1 MKLNILKLDG
11 SKSSQIKADESVFGI
26 KPNEPVIRQAVLA
39 ELTNLRQGTHA
50 TKNRASVAGGG
61 RKPWRQKGRGVARAG
76 TIRSPLWRGGG
87 RVFGPEPH
95 SYNKKLSKRLSK
107 LARKSVL
114 SSKIANNEI
123 VIVEKFQ
130 IDSHKTSNFVSLLK
144 NLGLHK
150 KKLTV
155 LISDFDKKIEWSTQN
170 LRYVYIVNASKAS
183 TYDLLDCEI
192 LLMDKDSLLVL
203 TNRSRHI
210 LMI

>member
-26 KPNEPVIRQAVLA
+26 KPNEPVIRQAVLT

-144 NLGLHK
+144 NLGLQK

-170 LRYVYIVNASKAS
+170 LRYVYVVNASKAS

-203 TNRSRHI
+203 TTM
-210 LMI
+210 LKV

>member
-26 KPNEPVIRQAVLA
+26 KPNEPVIHQAVLA

-114 SSKIANNEI
+114 SSKIANNAI

-130 IDSHKTSNFVSLLK
+130 IDSRKTSNFVSLLK

-170 LRYVYIVNASKAS
+170 LRYVYVVNASKAS

-203 TNRSRHI
+203 TTM
-210 LMI
+210 LKV

>member
-1 MKLNILKLDG
+1 MEIAVVKLDG
-11 SKSSQIKADESVFGI
+11 SVDHPIDVADSIFGEEFKEPLVHQVVTAYLAGGRSGSSTQKKRSDV
-26 KPNEPVIRQAVLA
+26 R
-39 ELTNLRQGTHA
+39 
-50 TKNRASVAGGG
+50 GGG

-95 SYNKKLSKRLSK
+95 SYNKKLSKKLSK

-144 NLGLHK
+144 NLGIHK

-155 LISDFDKKIEWSTQN
+155 LISDLDKKIEWSTQN

-203 TNRSRHI
+203 TTM
-210 LMI
+210 LKV

>member
-1 MKLNILKLDG
+1 MKLNVLKLDG
-11 SKSSQIKADESVFGI
+11 SKPSQIKADESVFGI

-95 SYNKKLSKRLSK
+95 SYNKKLSKKLSK

-144 NLGLHK
+144 NLGIHK

-155 LISDFDKKIEWSTQN
+155 LISDLDKKIEWSTQN

-203 TNRSRHI
+203 TTM
-210 LMI
+210 LKV

>member
-1 MKLNILKLDG
+1 MKLNVLKLDG
-11 SKSSQIKADESVFGI
+11 SKPSQIKADESVFGI

-95 SYNKKLSKRLSK
+95 SYNKKLSKKLSK

-144 NLGLHK
+144 NLGIHK

-155 LISDFDKKIEWSTQN
+155 LISDLDKKIEWSTQN

-192 LLMDKDSLLVL
+192 LLMDKDSLLLL
-203 TNRSRHI
+203 TTM
-210 LMI
+210 LKV

>member
-130 IDSHKTSNFVSLLK
+130 IDSRKTSNFVSLLK

-155 LISDFDKKIEWSTQN
+155 LISDFDKNIEWSTQN

-203 TNRSRHI
+203 TTM
-210 LMI
+210 LKV

>member
-155 LISDFDKKIEWSTQN
+155 LISDFNKNIEWSTQN

-203 TNRSRHI
+203 TTM
-210 LMI
+210 LKV

>member
-39 ELTNLRQGTHA
+39 ELTNLRQGTHS

-95 SYNKKLSKRLSK
+95 SYNKKLSKKLSK

-155 LISDFDKKIEWSTQN
+155 LISDFNKKIEWSTQN

-183 TYDLLDCEI
+183 AYDLLDCEI

-203 TNRSRHI
+203 TTM
-210 LMI
+210 LKV

>member
-1 MKLNILKLDG
+1 MKLNVLKLDG
-11 SKSSQIKADESVFGI
+11 SKPSQIKADESVFGI

-39 ELTNLRQGTHA
+39 ELTNLRQGTHS
-50 TKNRASVAGGG
+50 TKNRASVSGGG

-95 SYNKKLSKRLSK
+95 SYNKKLSKKLSK

-130 IDSHKTSNFVSLLK
+130 IDSRKTSNFVSLLK

-155 LISDFDKKIEWSTQN
+155 LISDFDKNIEWSTQN

-203 TNRSRHI
+203 TTMLNV
-210 LMI
+210 

>member
-26 KPNEPVIRQAVLA
+26 EPNEPVIRQAVLA

-130 IDSHKTSNFVSLLK
+130 IDSRKTSNFVSLLK

-155 LISDFDKKIEWSTQN
+155 LISDFDKNIEWSTQN

-203 TNRSRHI
+203 TTM
-210 LMI
+210 LKV

>member
-1 MKLNILKLDG
+1 MKLNVLKLDG
-11 SKSSQIKADESVFGI
+11 SKPSQIKADESVFGI
-26 KPNEPVIRQAVLA
+26 KPNEPVIHQAVLA
-39 ELTNLRQGTHA
+39 ELTNLRQGTHS

-61 RKPWRQKGRGVARAG
+61 RKPWRQTGRGVARAG

-95 SYNKKLSKRLSK
+95 SYNKKLSKKLSK

-144 NLGLHK
+144 NLGIHK
-150 KKLTV
+150 KKITV
-155 LISDFDKKIEWSTQN
+155 LISDLDKKIEWSTQN

-203 TNRSRHI
+203 TTM
-210 LMI
+210 LKV

>member
-26 KPNEPVIRQAVLA
+26 KPNEPVIHQAVLA

-130 IDSHKTSNFVSLLK
+130 IDSRKTSNFVSLLK

-155 LISDFDKKIEWSTQN
+155 LISDFNKNIEWSTQN

-203 TNRSRHI
+203 TTM
-210 LMI
+210 LKV

>member
-155 LISDFDKKIEWSTQN
+155 LISDFDKNIEWSTQN

-203 TNRSRHI
+203 TTM
-210 LMI
+210 LKV

>member
-1 MKLNILKLDG
+1 MKLNVLKLDG
-11 SKSSQIKADESVFGI
+11 SKPSQIKADESVFGI

-39 ELTNLRQGTHA
+39 ELTNLRQGTHS

-95 SYNKKLSKRLSK
+95 SYNKKLSKKLSK

-144 NLGLHK
+144 NLGIHK

-155 LISDFDKKIEWSTQN
+155 LISDLDKKIEWSTQN
-170 LRYVYIVNASKAS
+170 LRYVFIVNASKAS

-203 TNRSRHI
+203 TTM
-210 LMI
+210 LKV

>member
-1 MKLNILKLDG
+1 MKLNVLKLDG
-11 SKSSQIKADESVFGI
+11 SKPSQIKADESVFGI

-39 ELTNLRQGTHA
+39 ELTNLRQGTHS

-95 SYNKKLSKRLSK
+95 SYNKKLSKKLSK

-144 NLGLHK
+144 NLGIHK

-155 LISDFDKKIEWSTQN
+155 LISDLDKKIEWSTQN

-203 TNRSRHI
+203 TTM
-210 LMI
+210 LKV

>member
-1 MKLNILKLDG
+1 MKLNVLKLDG
-11 SKSSQIKADESVFGI
+11 SKPSQIKADESVFGI

-39 ELTNLRQGTHA
+39 ELTNLRQGTHS

-95 SYNKKLSKRLSK
+95 SYNKKLSKKLSK

-130 IDSHKTSNFVSLLK
+130 IDSHKTSNFDSLLK
-144 NLGLHK
+144 NLGIHK

-155 LISDFDKKIEWSTQN
+155 LISDLDKKIEWSTQN

-203 TNRSRHI
+203 TTM
-210 LMI
+210 LKV

>member
-26 KPNEPVIRQAVLA
+26 EPNEPVIRQAVLA

-130 IDSHKTSNFVSLLK
+130 IDSRKTSNFVSLLK

-155 LISDFDKKIEWSTQN
+155 LISDFNKNIEWSTQN

-203 TNRSRHI
+203 TTM
-210 LMI
+210 LKV

>member
-1 MKLNILKLDG
+1 MKLNVLKLDG
-11 SKSSQIKADESVFGI
+11 SKPSQIKADETVFGI
-26 KPNEPVIRQAVLA
+26 KPNEPVVRQAVLA
-39 ELTNLRQGTHA
+39 ELTNLRQGTHS

-95 SYNKKLSKRLSK
+95 SYNKKLSKKLSK

-144 NLGLHK
+144 NLGIHK

-155 LISDFDKKIEWSTQN
+155 LISDLDKKIEWSTQN

-203 TNRSRHI
+203 TTM
-210 LMI
+210 LKV

>member
-1 MKLNILKLDG
+1 MKLNVLKLDG
-11 SKSSQIKADESVFGI
+11 SKPSQIKADKSVFGI

-39 ELTNLRQGTHA
+39 ELTNLRQGTHS

-95 SYNKKLSKRLSK
+95 SYNKKLSKKLSK

-144 NLGLHK
+144 NLGIHK

-155 LISDFDKKIEWSTQN
+155 LISDLDKKIEWSTQN

-203 TNRSRHI
+203 TTM
-210 LMI
+210 LKV

>member
-1 MKLNILKLDG
+1 MKLNVLKLDG
-11 SKSSQIKADESVFGI
+11 SKPSQIKADESVFGI

-39 ELTNLRQGTHA
+39 ELTNLRQGTHS

-144 NLGLHK
+144 NLGIHK

-155 LISDFDKKIEWSTQN
+155 LISDLDKKIEWSTQN

-203 TNRSRHI
+203 TTM
-210 LMI
+210 LKV

>member
-26 KPNEPVIRQAVLA
+26 KPNEPVIHQAVLA

-114 SSKIANNEI
+114 SSKIANNAI

-155 LISDFDKKIEWSTQN
+155 LISNFNKNIEWSTQN

-203 TNRSRHI
+203 TTM
-210 LMI
+210 LKV

>member
-26 KPNEPVIRQAVLA
+26 KPNEPVIHQAVLA

-130 IDSHKTSNFVSLLK
+130 IDSRKTSNFVSLLK

-170 LRYVYIVNASKAS
+170 LRYVYVVNASKAS

-203 TNRSRHI
+203 TTM
-210 LMI
+210 LKV

>member
-1 MKLNILKLDG
+1 MKLNILNLDG
-11 SKSSQIKADESVFGI
+11 SKPSQIKADESVFGI

-39 ELTNLRQGTHA
+39 ELTNLRQGTHS

-95 SYNKKLSKRLSK
+95 SYNKKLSKKLSK

-144 NLGLHK
+144 NLGIHK

-155 LISDFDKKIEWSTQN
+155 LISDLDKKIEWSTQN

-203 TNRSRHI
+203 TTM
-210 LMI
+210 LKV

>member
-11 SKSSQIKADESVFGI
+11 SKSSQIKADKSVFGI

-144 NLGLHK
+144 NLDLNK

-155 LISDFDKKIEWSTQN
+155 LISDFNKNIEWSTQN

-203 TNRSRHI
+203 TTM
-210 LMI
+210 LKV

>member
-1 MKLNILKLDG
+1 MKLNVLKLDG
-11 SKSSQIKADESVFGI
+11 SKPSQIKADESVFGI
-26 KPNEPVIRQAVLA
+26 KPNEPVIHQAVLA
-39 ELTNLRQGTHA
+39 ELTNLRQGTHS

-95 SYNKKLSKRLSK
+95 SYNKKLSKKLSK

-144 NLGLHK
+144 NIGIHK

-155 LISDFDKKIEWSTQN
+155 LISNFDKKIEWSTQN

-203 TNRSRHI
+203 TTM
-210 LMI
+210 LKV

>member
-50 TKNRASVAGGG
+50 TKNRASVSGGG

-155 LISDFDKKIEWSTQN
+155 LISDFDKNIEWSTQN

-203 TNRSRHI
+203 TTM
-210 LMI
+210 LKV

>member
-1 MKLNILKLDG
+1 MKLNVLKLDG
-11 SKSSQIKADESVFGI
+11 SKPSQIKADESVFGI

-39 ELTNLRQGTHA
+39 ELTNLRQGPHS

-95 SYNKKLSKRLSK
+95 SYNKKLSKKLSK

-144 NLGLHK
+144 NLGIHK

-155 LISDFDKKIEWSTQN
+155 LISDLEKKIEWSTQN

-203 TNRSRHI
+203 TTM
-210 LMI
+210 LKV

>member
-130 IDSHKTSNFVSLLK
+130 IDSYKTSNFVSLLK

-155 LISDFDKKIEWSTQN
+155 LISDNDKNIEWSTQN
-170 LRYVYIVNASKAS
+170 LRSVYIVNAAKAS

-192 LLMDKDSLLVL
+192 LLMDKDSLLIL
-203 TNRSRHI
+203 TTI
-210 LMI
+210 LKV

>member
-11 SKSSQIKADESVFGI
+11 SKPSQIKADESVFGI

-39 ELTNLRQGTHA
+39 ELTNLRQGTHS

-95 SYNKKLSKRLSK
+95 SYNKKLSKKLSK

-144 NLGLHK
+144 NLGIHK

-203 TNRSRHI
+203 TTM
-210 LMI
+210 LKV

>member
-87 RVFGPEPH
+87 RVFGPRPR
-95 SYNKKLSKRLSK
+95 SYDQKVNKKVKR
-107 LARKSVL
+107 LARKSALSYKAKSKAIMIIEDFDFSKPNTKGYLSILSALDLQAKKTLMVLNGGNKNIYL
-114 SSKIANNEI
+114 SSRN
-123 VIVEKFQ
+123 
-130 IDSHKTSNFVSLLK
+130 LK
-144 NLGLHK
+144 NSNVVVSTELN
-150 KKLTV
+150 TYEITDATNV
-155 LISDFDKKIEWSTQN
+155 LILESAVDGLESN
-170 LRYVYIVNASKAS
+170 LK
-183 TYDLLDCEI
+183 
-192 LLMDKDSLLVL
+192 
-203 TNRSRHI
+203 
-210 LMI
+210 

>member
-26 KPNEPVIRQAVLA
+26 KPNEPVIHQAVLA

-95 SYNKKLSKRLSK
+95 SYNKKLSKKLSK

-130 IDSHKTSNFVSLLK
+130 IDSRKTSNFVSLLK

-155 LISDFDKKIEWSTQN
+155 LISDLDKKIEWSTQN

-203 TNRSRHI
+203 TTM
-210 LMI
+210 LKV

>member
-1 MKLNILKLDG
+1 MKLNVLKLDG
-11 SKSSQIKADESVFGI
+11 SKPSQIKADESVFGI

-39 ELTNLRQGTHA
+39 ELTNLRQGTHS

-95 SYNKKLSKRLSK
+95 SYNKKLSKKLSK

-155 LISDFDKKIEWSTQN
+155 LISDFNKKIEWSTQN

-203 TNRSRHI
+203 TTM
-210 LMI
+210 LKV

>member
-114 SSKIANNEI
+114 SSKIANNAI

-155 LISDFDKKIEWSTQN
+155 LISDFNKNIEWSTQN

-192 LLMDKDSLLVL
+192 LLMDKESLLVL
-203 TNRSRHI
+203 TTM
-210 LMI
+210 LKV

>member
-1 MKLNILKLDG
+1 MKLNVLKLDG
-11 SKSSQIKADESVFGI
+11 SKPSQIKADESVFGI
-26 KPNEPVIRQAVLA
+26 KPNEPVIHQAVLA
-39 ELTNLRQGTHA
+39 ELTNLRQGTHS

-95 SYNKKLSKRLSK
+95 SYNKKLSKKLSK

-144 NLGLHK
+144 NLGIHK

-155 LISDFDKKIEWSTQN
+155 LISDLDKKIEWSTQN

-203 TNRSRHI
+203 TTM
-210 LMI
+210 LKV

>member
-1 MKLNILKLDG
+1 MKLNVLKLDG
-11 SKSSQIKADESVFGI
+11 SKPSQIKADESVFGI

-39 ELTNLRQGTHA
+39 ELTNLRQGTHS

-95 SYNKKLSKRLSK
+95 SYNKKLSKKLSK

-144 NLGLHK
+144 NLGIHK

-155 LISDFDKKIEWSTQN
+155 LISNLDKKIEWSTQN

-203 TNRSRHI
+203 TTM
-210 LMI
+210 LKV